1 MYVEFDVNL
10 KIYTPLM
17 TNFKVKKLLM
27 AKPTDFLKLL
37 FMTNPMTLVIYSLTT
52 AQDTLTEMHISRMT
66 LFFIYCLQP
75 NLFYV
80 NETTF

>member
-37 FMTNPMTLVIYSLTT
+37 FMTNPMTLVIYILTT
-52 AQDTLTEMHISRMT
+52 AQDTLTEM
-66 LFFIYCLQP
+66 L
-75 NLFYV
+75 
-80 NETTF
+80 